1 MVALLVRRTTYA
13 RRGPEI
19 ILHDQH
25 GSCRNS
31 YIMRER
37 DFADLRALAAI
48 VQHGKFARAA
58 AHLRVSPSGL
68 SQTIRGLE
76 ERLGVRLLNR
86 TTRSV
91 APTDA
96 GLRL

>member
-1 MVALLVRRTTYA
+1 MVALLIRRTTYA
-13 RRGPEI
+13 RRGRPI
-19 ILHDQH
+19 MLHDQH

-31 YIMRER
+31 HRMRER
-37 DFADLRALAAI
+37 DFGDLRALAAI
-48 VQHGKFARAA
+48 VQHGTFARAA
-58 AHLRVSPSGL
+58 AHLRVSPSAL

-76 ERLGVRLLNR
+76 ERLGARLLNR

-96 GLRL
+96 GLR